1 MRDRERAGW
10 VWGAE
15 ARKPCSL
22 GTPRLESRPRGTV
35 TGSSRGGAGLQM
47 ETVTSESWNAAWEI
61 PELIHHPQAPWER
74 GPGSWDPQE
83 ERVHT
88 LPNPHTR
95 THTREHK
102 HRHTCAYQCTHM
114 YAHTHMHMQTQHTTH
129 THAHAYRCTCAQNTH
144 TEMHTCATHTCT
156 DVHVYHIR
164 ARTGVHVQHTRTR
177 TQMHTHRDAHTY
189 TQPCQ
194 ASDSPAL
201 TSAPGSLKACGQ
213 PWAEGRGRWEEQRLG
228 RAGWG
233 LRNRTLGRERYSQP
247 GLVVWT

>member
-83 ERVHT
+83 EHVHT

-114 YAHTHMHMQTQHTTH
+114 
-129 THAHAYRCTCAQNTH
+129 
-144 TEMHTCATHTCT
+144 
-156 DVHVYHIR
+156 
-164 ARTGVHVQHTRTR
+164 
-177 TQMHTHRDAHTY
+177 
-189 TQPCQ
+189 
-194 ASDSPAL
+194 
-201 TSAPGSLKACGQ
+201 
-213 PWAEGRGRWEEQRLG
+213 
-228 RAGWG
+228 
-233 LRNRTLGRERYSQP
+233 
-247 GLVVWT
+247 

>member
-114 YAHTHMHMQTQHTTH
+114 YAHTCTCKHSTPPTLTHMH
-129 THAHAYRCTCAQNTH
+129 
-144 TEMHTCATHTCT
+144 T
-156 DVHVYHIR
+156 DVHVHK
-164 ARTGVHVQHTRTR
+164 TR
-177 TQMHTHRDAHTY
+177 RDAHVCNTHMHRCTRVPHTCAHRCTCTTHTY
-189 TQPCQ
+189 AYTDAHTQRC
-194 ASDSPAL
+194 AHIHAAL
-201 TSAPGSLKACGQ
+201 PSL
-213 PWAEGRGRWEEQRLG
+213 
-228 RAGWG
+228 
-233 LRNRTLGRERYSQP
+233 
-247 GLVVWT
+247 